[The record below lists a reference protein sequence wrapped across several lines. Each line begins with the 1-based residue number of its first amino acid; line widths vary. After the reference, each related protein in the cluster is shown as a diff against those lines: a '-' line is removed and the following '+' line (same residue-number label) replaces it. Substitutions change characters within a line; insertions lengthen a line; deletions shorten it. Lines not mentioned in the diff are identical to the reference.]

1 MLPWV
6 FDPFGLRSVWSG
18 ASGGRCCV
26 PVAPE
31 GVAFPR
37 WRVPVPFGWP
47 PRGSPSGRWRAV
59 GGAAAFRWPP
69 RGSPFRGGGC
79 RCLSGGPRGGRL
91 LGGGVGPGFPS
102 GGAVGAPR
110 SAWAASR
117 GAGGAPKS
125 SGGAPVGVPPN
136 PRARPARRTPEGV
149 WVCRSRGPARRA
161 PEGGWVCRAVGWALR
176 VSFRGR
182 AVGGSRETRGWLH
195 RLSEEG
201 RRRRL
206 LRWVRLPEG
215 GWAHVGPRWRGGLG
229 GQAPP
234 VRVAAGLRPSEEGR
248 ARCVAG

>member
-6 FDPFGLRSVWSG
+6 FSPFGLRGVWSG

-31 GVAFPR
+31 GVAFVR
-37 WRVPVPFGWP
+37 RRVPVPVGWP

-69 RGSPFRGGGC
+69 RGSPSCGGGC

-136 PRARPARRTPEGV
+136 PL
-149 WVCRSRGPARRA
+149 RGRLLA
-161 PEGGWVCRAVGWALR
+161 PPRGIGPSVPWSGFSLPRGGLVGRAVGWALR